1 MKNALRFSVCS
12 LGAFLAFTACDPQKE
27 VINPLPGEKYIVGVQ
42 SQGASEDFS
51 DYLLAEDDLMSGEIN
66 PEGKGIEQTGWRY
79 MTAAGNTVFSI
90 GYYAD
95 NNAIGYRLNQ
105 QGELVEAGRFVF
117 ETTLDVLNP
126 VDENTLLALEV
137 PRKGFAD
144 RVFHKID
151 VNAIAIQEKVA
162 TRIYENKADSLV
174 AWPTALVV
182 RDNKLF
188 VPFYTLH
195 ARGDFSTPSTDT
207 AYVAVYNFPEMT
219 FDKYIKDTRI
229 GPLGI
234 YGNANGLI
242 ETESG
247 DLYGYS
253 AASFASGFTT
263 QQRHSGIVR
272 IKAGATEFDPNY
284 LFDFEEATGG
294 NKLNFFAYV
303 GNGKAVGRM
312 VVDDSQLWGA
322 FNVVNPI
329 CKLVIIDLE
338 AQAVTEVSDV
348 PLHGGQYA
356 TPPLVENGK
365 VYMNISTATD
375 AHIYEID
382 PATATAKKGAAVK
395 AVEAKGIFRVNPEQ

>member
-1 MKNALRFSVCS
+1 MLNK
-12 LGAFLAFTACDPQKE
+12 
-27 VINPLPGEKYIVGVQ
+27 VIFG
-42 SQGASEDFS
+42 
-51 DYLLAEDDLMSGEIN
+51 SGC
-66 PEGKGIEQTGWRY
+66 KLWAKT
-79 MTAAGNTVFSI
+79 F
-90 GYYAD
+90 
-95 NNAIGYRLNQ
+95 
-105 QGELVEAGRFVF
+105 
-117 ETTLDVLNP
+117 
-126 VDENTLLALEV
+126 
-137 PRKGFAD
+137 
-144 RVFHKID
+144 KID
-151 VNAIAIQEKVA
+151 VNAIAIQDKVT
-162 TRIYENKADSLV
+162 TRIYENKTDSLV

-207 AYVAVYNFPEMT
+207 AFVAVYNYPELT

-234 YGNANGLI
+234 YGNVNGLI
-242 ETESG
+242 EAESG

-253 AASFASGFTT
+253 SASYASGFTT
-263 QQRHSGIVR
+263 QQKKSGIVR

-284 LFDFEEATGG
+284 LLDFEEATGG
-294 NKLNFFAYV
+294 NKLSFFAYA

-312 VVDDSQLWGA
+312 IVDDSKLWGA
-322 FNVVNPI
+322 FNIVNSI

-338 AQAVTEVSDV
+338 AQTVTEVADV

-365 VYMNISTATD
+365 VYMNVSTSTD

-382 PATATAKKGAAVK
+382 PVTATAKKGAAVK
-395 AVEAKGIFRVNPEQ
+395 AVEAKGIFRINPGQ